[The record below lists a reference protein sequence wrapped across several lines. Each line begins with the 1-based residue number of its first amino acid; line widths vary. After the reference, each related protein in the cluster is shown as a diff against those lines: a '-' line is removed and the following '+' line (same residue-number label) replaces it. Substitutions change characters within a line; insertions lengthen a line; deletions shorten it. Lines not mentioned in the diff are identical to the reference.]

1 MERNDIEASINAA
14 YAEKKFGD
22 FKNGNVR
29 SEQDIVGG
37 G

>member
-14 YAEKKFGD
+14 YAEKNSETSRMKD
-22 FKNGNVR
+22 VR